1 MDLSKEKSCFIFL
14 QNKTGKLFKTGLRFS
29 FKLVPWAGT
38 GAVVETL
45 YFLYFI
51 NFFFLGGHYL
61 ILPELKNIKSITYNI

>member
-14 QNKTGKLFKTGLRFS
+14 QNKTGKLFKTGIRIS
-29 FKLVPWAGT
+29 FKLVPWAPGW

-45 YFLYFI
+45 YLYFI

>member
-38 GAVVETL
+38 AAVVESL
-45 YFLYFI
+45 YLYFI